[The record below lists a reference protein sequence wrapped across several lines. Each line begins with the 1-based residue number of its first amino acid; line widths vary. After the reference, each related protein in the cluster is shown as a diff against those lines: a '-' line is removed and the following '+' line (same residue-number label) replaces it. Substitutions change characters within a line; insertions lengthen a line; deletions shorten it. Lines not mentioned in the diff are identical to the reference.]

1 MPRADDTYTPQIEQ
15 TIGVHDAPV
24 ISVPEG
30 AFGAAQGA
38 QALAQGLQSLS
49 GAVAQTQIEQKERA
63 AMAWSAQAVGQ
74 AHSDM
79 LTELE
84 TQKSNAQPG
93 APGFTE
99 NYAKT
104 FDAYSTKLIQNAPTL
119 AAKQFAAD
127 RMGYLRARMVDSAQY
142 YQENEQNEYQ
152 LTQYGQGIESLT
164 NAAVRDP
171 SQLQNNMATARA
183 TYAGAPMPPM
193 IKRRLDAQVQQMPYM
208 VMDAMTE
215 AHPEAAKA
223 LLSPSLGLSPMGGM
237 TGQASAGAP
246 LGLRNNNPGNIRAD
260 GTQWEGMVGQNGG
273 FVQFASPEAGV
284 RAATV
289 NLRNSILLHG
299 RSSLQDVI
307 GAWAPPSENDTPGY
321 VQDVANRTG
330 LPATSPLDPNNAGQ
344 MKSVVSAIFAHENGG
359 QMPSAGAIDTGVNAA
374 FGGKKLPSY
383 TPPDGNYNVPTGN
396 FNIDSIPV
404 PQRMSLYN
412 KANAQ
417 LERTNTLFRQ
427 TVDQQMRDDMAMSM
441 AGQDVHQP
449 LSIATFTRAFGDV
462 EGPLRYKV
470 YNNQLQIGQ
479 AQNAFY
485 TLPNDQIQAKL
496 DALKPQPGEGFA
508 QEQEQY
514 SHLQTAA
521 VNVIQARMADPQ
533 AYAQQYGLGQK
544 VQLNPQD
551 PTTFAQG
558 IRQQVMTAHT
568 MADKYQTP
576 FRPLSNYQA
585 AWLGAYFNSSDP
597 NTQMQ
602 TLKGIVQGAV
612 NPDDAGAVLSQI
624 KQNSPVVARA
634 GELLARG
641 DTSDTAALLLQGNK
655 LLQQKGAVT
664 EFVGKPAQFSQ
675 AFDQAIGNAYAGS
688 PQTRAQD
695 MQAVMALYAQRQ
707 AMAGTPA
714 QEGAIDPKLMKQSIQ
729 DVIGTVANVNGS
741 RTVLPS
747 TMPNADEFN
756 TLMQLH
762 WPELMTKNGVNAE
775 DVDYGSVTLQ
785 RLSDGE
791 YAVMRGNGPLK
802 NQAGAPVFIHFAG
815 PAPLPGLKSHPSYQ
829 LPSSPLTEATPTPE
843 PGNE

>member
-1 MPRADDTYTPQIEQ
+1 MARADDTYVPQLEQ
-15 TIGVHDAPV
+15 SVGVHDAPV
-24 ISVPEG
+24 ISVNPG
-30 AFGAAQGA
+30 AFGANAEG
-38 QALAQGLQSLS
+38 LTQGLQSFA
-49 GAVAQTQIEQKERA
+49 GAAAQTDIEQKERA

-84 TQKSNAQPG
+84 NQKNNAQPG
-93 APGFTE
+93 APGFAE
-99 NYAKT
+99 NYAKS
-104 FDAYSTKLIQNAPTL
+104 FDAYTQKLIQNAPTL

-152 LTQYGQGIESLT
+152 LTQYGQGIQSLT

-171 SQLQNNMATARA
+171 TQLQNNMATARA
-183 TYAGAPMPPM
+183 TYANAAMPPM

-215 AHPEAAKA
+215 NNPEGAKA
-223 LLSPSLGLSPMGGM
+223 LLSPSLGLSPIGGM
-237 TGQASAGAP
+237 TGNAGAGAP
-246 LGLRNNNPGNIRAD
+246 LGMRNNNPGNLKAD
-260 GTQWEGMVGQNGG
+260 GTQWEGMAGQNGG
-273 FVQFASPEAGV
+273 YVQFASPEAGV

-299 RSSLQDVI
+299 RSTLQDVI
-307 GAWAPPSENDTPGY
+307 GAWAPASDGNDVSAY
-321 VQDVANRTG
+321 VGDVSKRTG
-330 LPATSPLDPNNAGQ
+330 LAANAPLDPNNPAQ

-359 QMPSAGAIDTGVNAA
+359 QMPSPGSIDAGVNAA
-374 FGGKKLPSY
+374 FGSKKLPNY

-404 PQRMSLYN
+404 PQRMALYN

-417 LERTNTLFRQ
+417 LERSNTLFRQ
-427 TVDQQMRDDMAMSM
+427 SVDQQMRDDMAMAA
-441 AGQDVHQP
+441 AGQDIHQP
-449 LSIATFTRAFGDV
+449 LNLNTFTRAFGDV

-514 SHLQTAA
+514 SHLQSAA
-521 VNVIQARMADPQ
+521 MNVIQARMSDPQ
-533 AYAQQYGLGQK
+533 AYAQQYGLGPK

-551 PTTFAQG
+551 ANAFTQG
-558 IRQQVMTAHT
+558 IRQQLLTAHT

-576 FRPLSNYQA
+576 FRPLSTYQA
-585 AWLGAYFNSSDP
+585 SWLGAYFNSTDP

-602 TLKGIVQGAV
+602 TLKGIVQATG
-612 NPDDAGAVLSQI
+612 NPDDASAILGQI
-624 KQNSPVVARA
+624 KQNSPVVAKA
-634 GELLARG
+634 GELLAQG
-641 DTSDTAALLLQGNK
+641 DKTDTGALLLQGNK
-655 LLQQKGAVT
+655 LLQQKGAVQ
-664 EFVGKPAQFSQ
+664 EYVGKVSQFSQ
-675 AFDQAIGNAYAGS
+675 AFDQVIGNAYAGS

-707 AMAGTPA
+707 AMAGKPA
-714 QEGAIDPKLMKQSIQ
+714 QEGVIDPQLMKQSVQ
-729 DVIGTVANVNGS
+729 DVIGSVANVNGS
-741 RTVLPS
+741 KTILPYGW
-747 TMPNADEFN
+747 TPDLFN
-756 TLMQLH
+756 SAMKLS
-762 WPELMTKNGVNAE
+762 WDDAMTKNGVNPEEVPFE
-775 DVDYGSVTLQ
+775 DVTLQ
-785 RLSDGE
+785 RLSNGE

-802 NQAGAPVFIHFAG
+802 NQAGAPVFVHFKGMAVQAG
-815 PAPLPGLKSHPSYQ
+815 LNSHPAYA
-829 LPSSPLTEATPTPE
+829 LPTSPLAQEQPQGE
-843 PGNE
+843 GNE